1 MQKDNRLIRV
11 TVGEVVGGTHVHSQ
25 TFTAVLVPEPGLY
38 PVTRQ
43 TKVWFLDGGRP
54 KPVLRISR
62 TQIPLV
68 PAYAIT
74 AHGSQGKT
82 LPAAMADFNVDRWT
96 DITFGTV
103 AGSRVRSRED
113 ILILRPFPL
122 WLFQRGAPEGPELL
136 LKTLRGEKIDWV
148 NYREARAPSAPC
160 QQCKVVKPFDYF
172 ADAQWDKARANLP
185 ATCLTCIHKD
195 GGACKRKL
203 PSNVE
208 RLRCIGC
215 GFEKVEHAFPRAQ
228 LRQPRAEERRNC
240 IACLK
245 NVSEL
250 TCSQCAEVKPLKE
263 FHLSALTLPWAAAC
277 QSCQDAVRGKARR
290 LRAGWE
296 KCRGCAA
303 FLPTSSAVY
312 INQTLPQLRGRS
324 QTGRTYLSQMQE
336 EMEREFG
343 GRTDPQ
349 TILPE
354 LPLGR
359 GERAS
364 VAMTLL
370 S

>member
-1 MQKDNRLIRV
+1 MAAARRRWADMIDTEDETEGAEDDSQLRKDV
-11 TVGEVVGGTHVHSQ
+11 
-25 TFTAVLVPEPGLY
+25 
-38 PVTRQ
+38 
-43 TKVWFLDGGRP
+43 
-54 KPVLRISR
+54 
-62 TQIPLV
+62 
-68 PAYAIT
+68 
-74 AHGSQGKT
+74 
-82 LPAAMADFNVDRWT
+82 AAFVDE
-96 DITFGTV
+96 FMGPS
-103 AGSRVRSRED
+103 AGSRLLTLALLQADLQRRCVGWTFPCRGWRWCVYEAPLTLLAEISVFVSLVGQTLPSERACNRRFRKMLSRWQSR
-113 ILILRPFPL
+113 LRL
-122 WLFQRGAPEGPELL
+122 AALDCQH
-136 LKTLRGEKIDWV
+136 
-148 NYREARAPSAPC
+148 ARAPSAPC
-160 QQCKVVKPFDYF
+160 QQCKAVKPFDYF

-312 INQTLPQLRGRS
+312 INQRCPNCAADRK
-324 QTGRTYLSQMQE
+324 
-336 EMEREFG
+336 
-343 GRTDPQ
+343 
-349 TILPE
+349 
-354 LPLGR
+354 R
-359 GERAS
+359 GERTCLRCKRKWSENSAEEQIRKRFCPNCR
-364 VAMTLL
+364 
-370 S
+370 

>member
-1 MQKDNRLIRV
+1 M
-11 TVGEVVGGTHVHSQ
+11 
-25 TFTAVLVPEPGLY
+25 P
-38 PVTRQ
+38 
-43 TKVWFLDGGRP
+43 P

-74 AHGSQGKT
+74 VHGSQGKT

-113 ILILRPFPL
+113 IHILRPFPL

-160 QQCKVVKPFDYF
+160 QQCKEVKPFDYF

-195 GGACKRKL
+195 GGAKAPASRKL

-208 RLRCIGC
+208 RLRCICC

-228 LRQPRAEERRNC
+228 LRQPRAEVRRNC

-263 FHLSALTLPWAAAC
+263 FHLSAFDAAV
-277 QSCQDAVRGKARR
+277 DAAVKVARR
-290 LRAGWE
+290 VARQGSSDSGPDG
-296 KCRGCAA
+296 RNFGGCAA

-312 INQTLPQLRGRS
+312 INQRCPNCAADRK
-324 QTGRTYLSQMQE
+324 
-336 EMEREFG
+336 
-343 GRTDPQ
+343 
-349 TILPE
+349 
-354 LPLGR
+354 R
-359 GERAS
+359 GERTCLRCKRKWSENSAEEQIRKRFCPNCR
-364 VAMTLL
+364 
-370 S
+370 

>member
-1 MQKDNRLIRV
+1 M
-11 TVGEVVGGTHVHSQ
+11 
-25 TFTAVLVPEPGLY
+25 
-38 PVTRQ
+38 
-43 TKVWFLDGGRP
+43 
-54 KPVLRISR
+54 
-62 TQIPLV
+62 
-68 PAYAIT
+68 
-74 AHGSQGKT
+74 
-82 LPAAMADFNVDRWT
+82 
-96 DITFGTV
+96 
-103 AGSRVRSRED
+103 
-113 ILILRPFPL
+113 
-122 WLFQRGAPEGPELL
+122 L

-312 INQTLPQLRGRS
+312 INQRCPNCAADRK
-324 QTGRTYLSQMQE
+324 
-336 EMEREFG
+336 
-343 GRTDPQ
+343 
-349 TILPE
+349 
-354 LPLGR
+354 R
-359 GERAS
+359 GERTCLRCKRKWSENSAEEQIRKRFCPNCR
-364 VAMTLL
+364 
-370 S
+370 

>member
-62 TQIPLV
+62 TQIPLA

-103 AGSRVRSRED
+103 AASRV
-113 ILILRPFPL
+113 
-122 WLFQRGAPEGPELL
+122 
-136 LKTLRGEKIDWV
+136 
-148 NYREARAPSAPC
+148 ARAPSAPC

-263 FHLSALTLPWAAAC
+263 FHLSAWTLPWAAAC

-312 INQTLPQLRGRS
+312 INQRCPATARQIRKRAERNLLRCRGKWSGFGRKNKI
-324 QTGRTYLSQMQE
+324 RK
-336 EMEREFG
+336 
-343 GRTDPQ
+343 

-354 LPLGR
+354 LPLW
-359 GERAS
+359 
-364 VAMTLL
+364 
-370 S
+370 